1 MTLLT
6 FIGYFLITDAIL
18 SLSVVVFFYFFRK
31 DLYFVVRHNLRS
43 LLGITRLEDRLE
55 AVEYEAGLDDGYE
68 PMKPE
73 MKAAI
78 DDIFD
83 IK

>member
-6 FIGYFLITDAIL
+6 FIGYFLVTDAIL

-43 LLGITRLEDRLE
+43 LLGITGLESRLE
-55 AVEYEAGLDDGYE
+55 AVEYENGLDNDE
-68 PMKPE
+68 ESMKPE
-73 MKAAI
+73 MKAAM
-78 DDIFD
+78 DDVFGL
-83 IK
+83 K